1 MITLVI
7 GGARSGKSAIA
18 EDLARR
24 TGAPVTY
31 VATSVLAAGDESM
44 TSRVA
49 AHRARRPDDWTTF
62 EATGDGV
69 AAMLA
74 RASGMVLIDS
84 LTAWVAGAPAFNVD
98 VASLCEALVGTKADV
113 VIVTDEVGFSVSPST
128 VAGNEFRDALGL
140 VNAAVADV
148 ADEALL
154 VIAGRVLR
162 LDRWAPR
169 T

>member
-31 VATSVLAAGDESM
+31 VATSVLAAGDASM

-49 AHRARRPDDWTTF
+49 AHRTRRPDDWTTF

-69 AAMLA
+69 AAMLTQ
-74 RASGMVLIDS
+74 ASGMVLIDS
-84 LTAWVAGAPAFNVD
+84 LTAWVAGAPAFNVV

>member
-31 VATSVLAAGDESM
+31 LATSAVSPGDASMAA
-44 TSRVA
+44 RVA
-49 AHRARRPDDWTTF
+49 AHRDRRPDEW
-62 EATGDGV
+62 ATVEVGRDDV
-69 AAMLA
+69 ASTV
-74 RASGMVLIDS
+74 RATSGMVLLDS
-84 LTAWVAGAPAFNVD
+84 LTAWVAGAPGFAVD
-98 VASLCEALVGTKADV
+98 VASLCSALAETKADAV
-113 VIVTDEVGFSVSPST
+113 LVTDEVGFGVSPST
-128 VAGNEFRDALGL
+128 TAGNEFRDALGL
-140 VNAAVADV
+140 VNSAVAEA
-148 ADEALL
+148 ADEVLL

-169 T
+169 

>member
-24 TGAPVTY
+24 TGASVTY
-31 VATSVLAAGDESM
+31 VATSAVGTDDSSM
-44 TSRVA
+44 ADRVA
-49 AHRARRPDDWTTF
+49 VHRGRRPAEWTTV
-62 EATGDGV
+62 EAGGV
-69 AAMLA
+69 DVAPIVE
-74 RASGMVLIDS
+74 RADGMVLLES
-84 LTAWVAGAPAFNVD
+84 LTSWVAGSPGFMVD
-98 VASLCEALVGTKADV
+98 TDALCAALGGTRADV
-113 VIVTDEVGFSVSPST
+113 VVVTDEVGFGVSPST

-148 ADEALL
+148 ADEVLL
-154 VIAGRVLR
+154 IIAGRVLR

-169 T
+169 S

>member
-31 VATSVLAAGDESM
+31 VATSQVERGDASM
-44 TSRVA
+44 MARVA
-49 AHRARRPDDWTTF
+49 AHRLRRSEDWTTV
-62 EATGDGV
+62 EATGHDV
-69 AAMLA
+69 ANMLVNA
-74 RASGMVLIDS
+74 TGMVLIET
-84 LTAWVAGAPAFNVD
+84 LTAWVAGAPSFVVD
-98 VASLCEALVGTKADV
+98 VAELCAALAATKADV
-113 VIVTDEVGFSVSPST
+113 VLVTDEVGFGVSPST
-128 VAGNEFRDALGL
+128 VTGNEFRDALGL
-140 VNAAVADV
+140 ANAAVADV

>member
-31 VATSVLAAGDESM
+31 LATSAVEPGDDSM
-44 TSRVA
+44 LLRVA
-49 AHRARRPDDWTTF
+49 AHRDRRPEAWATVEVGGDD
-62 EATGDGV
+62 V
-69 AAMLA
+69 A
-74 RASGMVLIDS
+74 RAVRITPGMVLVDS
-84 LTAWVAGAPAFNVD
+84 LTAWVAAAPNFAVD
-98 VASLCEALVGTKADV
+98 VGSLCDALANTRADV
-113 VIVTDEVGFSVSPST
+113 VLVTDEVGFGVSPST
-128 VAGNEFRDALGL
+128 TSGNEFRDALGL
-140 VNAAVADV
+140 VNSAVAES
-148 ADEALL
+148 ADEVLL

-169 T
+169 

>member
-24 TGAPVTY
+24 TGVPVTY
-31 VATSVLAAGDESM
+31 FATSRVEPDDESM
-44 TSRVA
+44 VSRVV
-49 AHRARRPDDWTTF
+49 AHRHRRPDDWITV
-62 EATGDGV
+62 EVAGDDV
-69 AAMLA
+69 AALLDQ
-74 RASGMVLIDS
+74 ASGMVLIDS
-84 LTAWVAGAPAFNVD
+84 LTAWVAGAPGFAVNVTL
-98 VASLCEALVGTKADV
+98 LCAALGGTKADV
-113 VIVTDEVGFSVSPST
+113 VVVTDEVGFGVSPST
-128 VAGNEFRDALGL
+128 VTGNEFRDALGL

>member
-31 VATSVLAAGDESM
+31 IATSLVDAGDDSM
-44 TSRVA
+44 ASRVA
-49 AHRARRPDDWTTF
+49 AHRNRRPDSW
-62 EATGDGV
+62 ATRQVSGYRV
-69 AAMLA
+69 AEVV
-74 RASGMVLIDS
+74 RATSGMVLLDS
-84 LTAWVAGAPAFNVD
+84 LTAWVAAAPGFLVD
-98 VASLCEALVGTKADV
+98 VASLCDALADTKADV
-113 VIVTDEVGFSVSPST
+113 VLVTDEVGFGVSPST
-128 VAGNEFRDALGL
+128 TAGNEFRDALGL
-140 VNAAVADV
+140 VNATIAEA
-148 ADEALL
+148 ADEVLL

-169 T
+169 